1 MPYFICPS
9 CGRRSIDHDRREGLS
24 HQAVGCHVCGFGFL
38 FELLEDYYPP
48 PGAGLL
54 ACDRDGRILSAGRGV
69 FELTGFSERDL
80 MGKDLREALTLAG
93 ENGKDPVATTLEW
106 GVRQM
111 AQPMTLRSRAGLTKR
126 VVGDFF
132 PAYDEDGG
140 MLASI
145 APASSR

>member
-1 MPYFICPS
+1 M
-9 CGRRSIDHDRREGLS
+9 
-24 HQAVGCHVCGFGFL
+24 
-38 FELLEDYYPP
+38 
-48 PGAGLL
+48 L

-69 FELTGFSERDL
+69 FELTGFSEGDL

-93 ENGKDPVATTLEW
+93 ENGNDPVGTVLEW

-111 AQPMTLRSRAGLTKR
+111 DQPMTLTSRAGLHKR
-126 VVGDFF
+126 VRCDFF

-145 APASSR
+145 APASTR